1 MSVQENKQLAAKT
14 ETRPVTQIRSATVVK
29 PRSLKLT
36 FKWVK
41 VKVIKCYFRTNVVV
55 NELYDLI
62 ITIPIAYNHSYSQTI
77 DRFTDCLQGH

>member
-1 MSVQENKQLAAKT
+1 MSVPENKQLAAKT

-29 PRSLKLT
+29 PRSFKLT

-62 ITIPIAYNHSYSQTI
+62 ITIPITYNHSYSQ
-77 DRFTDCLQGH
+77 

>member
-41 VKVIKCYFRTNVVV
+41 VIKCYMRTNVVV

-62 ITIPIAYNHSYSQTI
+62 ITIPIAYNHSYSQTTH
-77 DRFTDCLQGH
+77 RFANCCQVP